1 MDRPTYLSKYLFD
14 WELLDV
20 VVGGK
25 SALDSKFFVGQ
36 MYNIDQVNQFLKG
49 YGLDASDPV
58 SRAELFGNFQEA
70 LQFIKRYFLKEGNP
84 EGLDLQIPNAIYM
97 ITDISDLFLMAT
109 GNKEGADVEETLW
122 AEVILKVIHTILHTD
137 KDLRS
142 NYFNI
147 IQTQI
152 FDRFYKYLYRDK
164 DNKLFLGVKG
174 QGDGL
179 PFIEFETKSKKTRDS
194 VIIKLLHKAE
204 NVAEELFDRVGV
216 RFITNSKFDS
226 LRVIKFLLESNIVI
240 PHNIKPSRSI
250 NTLIDTEQFK
260 VKHNNLIKMA
270 IRNNLSE
277 ERFLQAI
284 EREANECQSFKE
296 GDDKNEH
303 SLADYQS
310 LQFTCRQLIKYKN
323 PFLYEFN
330 DLRKLAREKET
341 EDELAKKILSMDVS
355 LIARD
360 IRFFYPYELQIVDLD
375 SHKNNSSGE
384 ASHIE
389 YKKSQVVSARNR
401 VFKTLIDYKKLS
413 GNDPLGTNTSK
424 K

>member
-20 VVGGK
+20 VIGGK

-36 MYNIDQVNQFLKG
+36 MYDIEQVNQFLKG

-70 LQFIKRYFLKEGNP
+70 LQFIKRYFLKEGNS
-84 EGLDLQIPNAIYM
+84 EGLDISIPNSIYM
-97 ITDISDLFLMAT
+97 ITDITDLFLMAT
-109 GNKEGADVEETLW
+109 GNKEGANVEDTLW

-147 IQTQI
+147 VQTQI

-174 QGDGL
+174 KKSGL
-179 PFIEFETKSKKTRDS
+179 PLVEFETKSKKTRDS
-194 VIIKLLHKAE
+194 TIIKLLHKAE

-216 RFITNSKFDS
+216 RFITGNKFDS
-226 LRVIKFLLESNIVI
+226 LRVIKFLLENNIVI
-240 PHNIKPSRSI
+240 PHNIKPSRSV
-250 NTLIDTEQFK
+250 NTIIDTEKFK

-277 ERFLQAI
+277 DRFLQAI
-284 EREANECQSFKE
+284 EREANECRKFKD
-296 GDDKNEH
+296 GDEKNEH

-310 LQFTCRQLIKYKN
+310 MQFTCRQLIKYKN
-323 PFLYEFN
+323 PFLNEFN
-330 DLRKLAREKET
+330 DLRKQAKEGT
-341 EDELAKKILSMDVS
+341 SDESLAKKILALDVS

-360 IRFFYPYELQIVDLD
+360 IRFFYPYELQIVDLE
-375 SHKNNSSGE
+375 SHDNNTSGE

-389 YKKSQVVSARNR
+389 YKKSQVISAMNR
-401 VFKTLIDYKKLS
+401 VFKTLIEYKNLS
-413 GNDPLGTNTSK
+413 GHNITK

>member
-20 VVGGK
+20 VIGGK

-36 MYNIDQVNQFLKG
+36 MYNIEQVNQFLKG

-70 LQFIKRYFLKEGNP
+70 LQFIKRYFLKEGNAD
-84 EGLDLQIPNAIYM
+84 GLDISIPNSIYM
-97 ITDISDLFLMAT
+97 ITDITDLFLMAT
-109 GNKEGADVEETLW
+109 GNKEGANVEDTLW

-147 IQTQI
+147 VQTQI

-164 DNKLFLGVKG
+164 DNKLFLGLKG
-174 QGDGL
+174 ETRGL
-179 PFIEFETKSKKTRDS
+179 PLVEFETKSKKTRDS
-194 VIIKLLHKAE
+194 IIIKLLHKAE

-216 RFITNSKFDS
+216 RFITGNKFDS
-226 LRVIKFLLESNIVI
+226 LRVIKFLLENNIVI
-240 PHNIKPSRSI
+240 PHNIKPSRSV
-250 NTLIDTEQFK
+250 NTIIDTEKFK

-284 EREANECQSFKE
+284 EREANECNKLKE
-296 GDDKNEH
+296 TDDKNEH
-303 SLADYQS
+303 SLAKYQS
-310 LQFTCRQLIKYKN
+310 MQFTCRQLIKYKN

-330 DLRKLAREKET
+330 ELRKQAKEET
-341 EDELAKKILSMDVS
+341 TDENLAKKILSMDVS

-360 IRFFYPYELQIVDLD
+360 IRFFYPYELQIVDLE
-375 SHKNNSSGE
+375 SHKKNTSGE
-384 ASHIE
+384 ASHVE
-389 YKKSQVVSARNR
+389 YKKLQVVSAKNR
-401 VFKTLIDYKKLS
+401 VFKTLIEYKNLS
-413 GNDPLGTNTSK
+413 AEGIVK